1 MLGLIKKKANT
12 LLGIDIS
19 STSVKLLELS
29 RSGGRYKVE
38 AYAVEPLPPN
48 AVVEKNI
55 VELEGVGQA
64 LSRVLV
70 KAKTNLKSAVVA
82 VAGSAVITKTI
93 EMEAGLSEDELE
105 NQLKIE
111 ADQYIPYPLEEVAID
126 FEVQGLSARNPE
138 RVDVLLA
145 ACRKENVEVR
155 EAALALAG
163 LTAKVV
169 DVEAYALERSY
180 ALLSSQLGADTDQL
194 TVAVVDIGA
203 TMTTLPAGR
212 AIRNIDFQRGEKG
225 EGNVVIDLSDPT
237 LSPDIQ
243 EQGGKIRLDFAKTQ
257 LPDALRVRL
266 DVKDFATPVQFVN
279 ASAQSDRTSIT
290 IEPSGLYDYL
300 VYQTDNRLTV
310 SIKPM
315 TTEDAERRK
324 KDNFA
329 YTGEKLSLNF
339 QDIDVRSVL
348 QLIADFTD
356 LNLVASDTV
365 QGNITLRLQNVPWDQ
380 ALDLVLKTKGLDKR
394 KLGNVLLVAPADEIA
409 ARERQELE
417 AQKQIA
423 ELAPL
428 RRELIQVN
436 YAKAADIAKLF
447 QSVTSDGGQEG
458 KEGGRGSITVD
469 DRTNSIIAYQP
480 QERLDELRRIVSQ
493 LDIPVRQVMIEA
505 RIVEANVGYDK
516 SLGVRW
522 GGAYHKGNW
531 RGYGKDGNIGIKDE
545 DGMNC
550 GPIAGNCTFPTT
562 GTSKSPSP
570 FVDIGA
576 KDATSG
582 IGIGF
587 ITDNIILDLQ
597 LSAMEK
603 TGNGE
608 IVSQP
613 KVVTSDKET
622 AKILKGQEVP
632 YQEASSSGATSTSF
646 KEAAL
651 SLEVTPQITPDNRI
665 IVEVKVTKDAPDF
678 DRALN
683 GVPPINKNEVNA
695 KILVNDGET
704 IVIGGV
710 FSNTQSKSV
719 DKVPFLGDLPYLGR
733 LFRRDTVSDVKN
745 ELLVFLTPRI
755 MNNQA
760 IAIGR

>member
-1 MLGLIKKKANT
+1 M
-12 LLGIDIS
+12 
-19 STSVKLLELS
+19 
-29 RSGGRYKVE
+29 
-38 AYAVEPLPPN
+38 
-48 AVVEKNI
+48 
-55 VELEGVGQA
+55 
-64 LSRVLV
+64 
-70 KAKTNLKSAVVA
+70 
-82 VAGSAVITKTI
+82 
-93 EMEAGLSEDELE
+93 
-105 NQLKIE
+105 
-111 ADQYIPYPLEEVAID
+111 
-126 FEVQGLSARNPE
+126 
-138 RVDVLLA
+138 
-145 ACRKENVEVR
+145 
-155 EAALALAG
+155 
-163 LTAKVV
+163 
-169 DVEAYALERSY
+169 
-180 ALLSSQLGADTDQL
+180 
-194 TVAVVDIGA
+194 
-203 TMTTLPAGR
+203 PAGR

-447 QSVTSDGGQEG
+447 QSVTSSGEE
-458 KEGGRGSITVD
+458 KENSRGSITVD

-522 GGAYHKGNW
+522 GGAYHNGNW
-531 RGYGKDGNIGIKDE
+531 NSYGKNGNMGIKDKE
-545 DGMNC
+545 GYNC
-550 GPIAGNCTFPTT
+550 GPFQGQCTFPTRDN
-562 GTSKSPSP
+562 SPTP
-570 FVDIGA
+570 FVDMGA
-576 KDATSG
+576 KDASSG

-608 IVSQP
+608 VVSQP

-622 AKILKGQEVP
+622 AKILKGSEIP

-678 DRALN
+678 QNALN

-710 FSNTQSKSV
+710 FSNTQTKAV

-733 LFRRDTVSDVKN
+733 LFRRDTVSDTKN